1 MAATT
6 LYCYFTDLKSFAAT
20 WSLTAG
26 AADSAFPLANLNNPR
41 ADLVSKLT
49 SGTGTYRATVA
60 SAAIQAVAFI
70 NTNLAGATV
79 VVTNNGG
86 MASQNLT
93 IPAAQPDG
101 LSLNGWLD
109 LRAVTTAATQW
120 NFAISGFASNVAVGK
135 ILLIGTARVMDSRW
149 GIQIRERKPFIL
161 NRTEYGV
168 PLGFPLRVR
177 YREVRPIFVRESE
190 RAAFT
195 ALRRSGSGPHEPF
208 WFALEP
214 AVNDCMYLWHQAEDW
229 EHSRDLPNISRW
241 TDTFEEVNPG
251 LAL

>member
-6 LYCYFTDLKSFAAT
+6 LYCYYTDLKSFAAT

-26 AADSAFPLANLNNPR
+26 AADGAFPLTNQNNPR
-41 ADLVSKLT
+41 ADLVTKLT
-49 SGTGTYRATVA
+49 SGTGTFKATIA
-60 SAAIQAVAFI
+60 SFAVQAVAFI

-79 VVTNNGG
+79 TVTNNGG
-86 MASQNLT
+86 MASQSLL

-101 LSLNGWLD
+101 LSLNGFKD
-109 LRAVTTAATQW
+109 LRAVTTAATEW
-120 NFAISGFASNVAVGK
+120 SFAIAGFGSNVAVGK
-135 ILLIGTARVMDSRW
+135 ILLIGAVRVMDSRW
-149 GIQIRERKPFIL
+149 GIAIKERKPFIL
-161 NRTEYGV
+161 HRTEYGI
-168 PLGFPLRVR
+168 PLGFPLRTR

-190 RAAFT
+190 RAAYT

-214 AVNDCMYLWHQAEDW
+214 TVNDCMYLWHQAEEW
-229 EHSRDLPNISRW
+229 EHSRDLPNVSRW